1 MVVRRKNLKPMV
13 GTISQ
18 KLIYFVAMI
27 DTIGTWTKHIGTI
40 HIGPKRI
47 GNQTYVDKTDRR
59 QSVSVTKHI
68 RDKTYR
74 RQNVLLDKT
83 YRQKNVSAGL

>member
-1 MVVRRKNLKPMV
+1 MV
-13 GTISQ
+13 GIIGQ
-18 KLIYFVAMI
+18 KLISFVAMI

-47 GNQTYVDKTDRR
+47 GNKTYVDKTDRR

-68 RDKTYR
+68 RDKTYCWTKR
-74 RQNVLLDKT
+74 ISEKMHWLVYK
-83 YRQKNVSAGL
+83 KE